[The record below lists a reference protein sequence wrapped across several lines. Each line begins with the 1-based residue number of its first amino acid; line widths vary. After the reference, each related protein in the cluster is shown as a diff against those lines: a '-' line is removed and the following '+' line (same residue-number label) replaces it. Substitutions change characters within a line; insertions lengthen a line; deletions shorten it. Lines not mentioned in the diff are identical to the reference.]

1 MEWNKDRSIVLSIVC
16 VVVFAIL
23 LLAADLTAPLW
34 IDELF
39 CFVSDAP
46 VNSTLCLISIYAAS
60 VFAWI
65 CLFLL
70 WKLLHSLQRGEVFTE
85 ENIRRLRG
93 ISWCCAAVAVVFLIS
108 MMFSLLFF
116 VMAAAAAF
124 MMLIVRIVKNIFQQ
138 AAEMKSDLDLT
149 I

>member
-1 MEWNKDRSIVLSIVC
+1 MEWNKDKSIVLSIVC
-16 VVVFAIL
+16 VYVFALL
-23 LLAADLTAPLW
+23 LLAADLTVPLW
-34 IDELF
+34 INELF

-60 VFAWI
+60 VFAWL
-65 CLFLL
+65 CLILL
-70 WKLLHSLQRGEVFTE
+70 WKLLHSLRKGEIFTE

-93 ISWCCAAVAVVFLIS
+93 ISWCCAAVSLVFLIS
-108 MMFSLLFF
+108 MLFSLLFF
-116 VMAAAAAF
+116 VLAAAAAF
-124 MMLIVRIVKNIFQQ
+124 MMVIVRIVKNIFQQ